1 MAASAYESQ
10 LRADIG
16 SYFHDPLKYALYN
29 WPKLDLRQWQ
39 VEYFLEVAGRLK
51 DNPYEPIQTATAS
64 GHGIGKGCCG
74 AILVHWAISTREMT
88 RGVVTANTDTQLRTK
103 TWPELAKWHGM
114 ARNEHWFT
122 CTATSLYHPRH
133 EKNWRVDAIPWSETN
148 TEAFAGLHNQ
158 GSRIVLWFDEASAIH
173 DRIWEVS
180 EGALTDEQT
189 EILWIAK
196 GNPTRT
202 VGRFKDCFGRFKH
215 RWITRHID
223 ARTVE
228 GTNKVQLAKY
238 IDDYGEDSDF
248 ARVRVRGLFPRASA
262 MQFID
267 SDLVEQAAKRPALHG
282 LRDPLI
288 MSVDV
293 ARGGADEYVIAYRR
307 GMDAR
312 SIPWV
317 CIPGS
322 ETRDSTKVI
331 AKIVDLAV
339 NSPPALRPDAIF
351 VDETGIGGPIVDRL
365 RQLLGDLMPVYGV
378 AFSGASRDKK
388 LANARMFIWWQ
399 MREAF
404 RTGLAIPD
412 DTELHTQLTAPEFHH
427 DKHDK
432 LILEDKDAM
441 RERIGVSPDRADALA
456 IGFFMLVAPREDT
469 AYVRGMRG
477 THHDPSRGHDPYAGM

>member
-412 DTELHTQLTAPEFHH
+412 DT
-427 DKHDK
+427 
-432 LILEDKDAM
+432 
-441 RERIGVSPDRADALA
+441 
-456 IGFFMLVAPREDT
+456 
-469 AYVRGMRG
+469 
-477 THHDPSRGHDPYAGM
+477 